1 MIEQKRYEMYAIT
14 YSDVGG
20 KTHVIFHHGK
30 GLFFNKLEYAKTYES
45 TVFVPYVRDRIK
57 RGILVKSRWL
67 RPDVYEKLTQQ
78 EIKELNQILS
88 TITVR
93 KVSNIKYSGVV

>member
-1 MIEQKRYEMYAIT
+1 MYAIT
-14 YSDVGG
+14 YSDIGG

-30 GLFFNKLEYAKTYES
+30 GLFFNKPEYAKTYES
-45 TVFVPYVRDRIK
+45 TVFVPYLKDKIK
-57 RGILVKSRWL
+57 NGIMVKKRWV

-78 EIKELNQILS
+78 EIKELTQILS

-93 KVSNIKYSGVV
+93 KVSNIKYSGVM